1 MQIHIAAVGLAHPFE
16 IGYENA
22 GQLLDETAKALCLA
36 GVSCCNTGIVL
47 HNLASVQKA
56 AALLKEMDTDV
67 LLICIATWSEDHH
80 LLDLLSYVDKPVI
93 LRAYPHRETGS
104 LCCAHQIGA
113 VFTDIGR
120 KYEFVYGEA
129 RSVECACRT
138 KRLGAACALS
148 NRMEQVRVGA
158 IGGRVKGMTEIAY
171 DEFAIKQKLGARV
184 VNLDETELTSLVA
197 AMTDEEA
204 ENLLEE
210 KKELLTPC
218 KVLSDREA
226 MLESMKYYG
235 ALKKLVKD
243 YALEALAVKCYTTYM
258 GKVCLG
264 YSILAEE
271 GIVGAC
277 EGDVTN
283 ALTMKLLYE
292 LSGLPVNNTDLLYLD
307 EKENTILFSHCGSS
321 GFSIAQGDIELAP
334 VRLAETG
341 VCSRFLM
348 KTGTVTA
355 VNICGHGEQ
364 FRMAVMVGEAVP
376 CGMEFPGNPMKIR
389 FEKKVDRISQD
400 IMKYGVGHH
409 WMVGYGDYREELQS
423 FCNQKG
429 ILMYN
434 IDE

>member
-47 HNLASVQKA
+47 HNLASVQEA
-56 AALLKEMDTDV
+56 AALLEEMDTDV

-271 GIVGAC
+271 GVVGAC

-376 CGMEFPGNPMKIR
+376 CGMEFPGNPMKIQ
-389 FEKKVDRISQD
+389 FDKKVGRISQD
-400 IMKYGVGHH
+400 IMKYGIGHH

-423 FCNQKG
+423 FSSQKG

-434 IDE
+434 VDE

>member
-22 GQLLDETAKALCLA
+22 GQLLDETAEALCLA

-158 IGGRVKGMTEIAY
+158 IGGRVRGMTEIAY
-171 DEFAIKQKLGARV
+171 DEFSIKQKLGARV

-271 GIVGAC
+271 GVVGAC

-376 CGMEFPGNPMKIR
+376 CGMEFPGNPMKIQ
-389 FEKKVDRISQD
+389 FDKKVGRISQD
-400 IMKYGVGHH
+400 IMKYGIGHH

-423 FCNQKG
+423 FSSQKG

-434 IDE
+434 VDE

>member
-22 GQLLDETAKALCLA
+22 GQLLDETAEALCLA

-171 DEFAIKQKLGARV
+171 DEFSIKQKLGARV

-210 KKELLTPC
+210 KKELLAPC

-271 GIVGAC
+271 GVVGAC

-376 CGMEFPGNPMKIR
+376 CGMEFPGNPMKIQ
-389 FEKKVDRISQD
+389 FDKKVGRISQD
-400 IMKYGVGHH
+400 IMKYGIGHH

-423 FCNQKG
+423 FSSQKG

-434 IDE
+434 VDE

>member
-22 GQLLDETAKALCLA
+22 GQLLDETAKALCST
-36 GVSCCNTGIVL
+36 GVSCRNTGIVL
-47 HNLASVQKA
+47 HDLASVQKA
-56 AALLKEMDTDV
+56 ATLLKEMKTDA

-129 RSVECACRT
+129 RSVECARRT
-138 KRLGAACALS
+138 KRLGAACALADC
-148 NRMEQVRVGA
+148 MERVRVGA

-184 VNLDETELTSLVA
+184 VNIDETELTSLVA

-204 ENLLEE
+204 ENLLEA
-210 KKELLTPC
+210 KKVLLKPC
-218 KVLSDREA
+218 KVLSTREA

-235 ALKKLVKD
+235 ALKKLVED

-258 GKVCLG
+258 GKICLG
-264 YSILAEE
+264 YSLLAEE
-271 GIVGAC
+271 GVVGAC

-321 GFSIAQGDIELAP
+321 GFSIAQGDVELAP

-389 FEKKVDRISQD
+389 FEKKVDKISQD
-400 IMKYGVGHH
+400 IMKYGIGHH

-423 FCNQKG
+423 FCNRKG